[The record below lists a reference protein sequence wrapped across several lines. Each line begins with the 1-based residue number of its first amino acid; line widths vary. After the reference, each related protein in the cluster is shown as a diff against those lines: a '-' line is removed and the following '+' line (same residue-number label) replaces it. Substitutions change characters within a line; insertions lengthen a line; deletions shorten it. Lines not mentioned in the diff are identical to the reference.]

1 MGCARAKEED
11 EDGISGGRA
20 LCRDEERDC
29 GKMNQ
34 PAEGE
39 EEIPAGGCYFGRF
52 KGAEKYPKVGTVWPG
67 KEEEVGGARRLGFF
81 VRREK
86 N

>member
-1 MGCARAKEED
+1 MGSAWAEEED
-11 EDGISGGRA
+11 EDGICGGRA

-39 EEIPAGGCYFGRF
+39 EEIPAGGCCFGRF
-52 KGAEKYPKVGTVWPG
+52 KGEDKNK
-67 KEEEVGGARRLGFF
+67 KLGGGWRLPS
-81 VRREK
+81 
-86 N
+86 